1 MTSTSNFRDA
11 IKQAQGRSLL
21 GPKVIANAL
30 PYVGGGLL
38 LTAGGVYGGLGM
50 METHPELMMPTFV
63 GALIAEIAL
72 FFVAQWV
79 VGQGNNALA
88 LPLLALYSLLSGY
101 TLSGLIARAIGVG
114 VGLNGI
120 MFAAIGCGLAFVV
133 ASRIASGLKE
143 SDGMALAQTVQIGMV
158 GLLLT
163 MVAQIGASLLGW
175 PTPGYLEIA
184 ISAVGVL
191 LFSGCAVVDFY
202 TLPRAYR
209 DDQYLSVALSMY
221 LTYINLFVF
230 VLRLIIAITNSNRD

>member
-11 IKQAQGRSLL
+11 ISQAKGRSLL

-38 LTAGGVYGGLGM
+38 LTAGGVYGGLGVM
-50 METHPELMMPTFV
+50 ATHPELMMPTFI
-63 GALIAEIAL
+63 GALIAEVVL
-72 FFVAQWV
+72 FFVAQSV
-79 VGQGNNALA
+79 VNQGNNALA

-143 SDGMALAQTVQIGMV
+143 QDGMALSQTVQIGMV
-158 GLLLT
+158 GLILT
-163 MVAQIGASLLGW
+163 MVVQLIAGMMGW
-175 PTPGYLEIA
+175 VTPAPLEIA
-184 ISAVGVL
+184 ISAIGVV
-191 LFSGCAVVDFY
+191 LFSACAVVDFY

-221 LTYINLFVF
+221 LTYINLFIF
-230 VLRLIIAITNSNRD
+230 VLRLMISITSSRD

>member
-11 IKQAQGRSLL
+11 IKQAQGQALM

-50 METHPELMMPTFV
+50 MATHPELMMPTFI
-63 GALIAEIAL
+63 GALIAEVVL
-72 FFVAQWV
+72 FFVAQNV
-79 VGQGNNALA
+79 ANQGNNALA

-101 TLSGLIARAIGVG
+101 TLSGLISRTVQGG

-133 ASRIASGLKE
+133 ASQIASGLKE
-143 SDGMALAQTVQIGMV
+143 ADGMALSQTVQIGMV
-158 GLLLT
+158 GLILT
-163 MVAQIGASLLGW
+163 MVLQIIAGMLGW
-175 PTPGYLEIA
+175 ATPAPLEIA
-184 ISAVGVL
+184 ISAIGVV
-191 LFSGCAVVDFY
+191 LFAGCAVVDFY

-221 LTYINLFVF
+221 LTYINLFIF
-230 VLRLIIAITNSNRD
+230 VLRLMNSITNNRD